1 MMNEVTGEVRERH
14 PMELP
19 NHSLIDKARHSVAHE
34 FIIVA
39 LTHAVRLLNTKN
51 TEITKLIKMAAAL
64 SPGEDH
70 TRFVEWAENNGVDI
84 NGIAPAQFV
93 GRGMGIV
100 AAKDLKVS
108 PPNWSTYA
116 MIQSDRSRKTTKHFV
131 KSSRQES
138 VSFTSRI
145 PH

>member
-1 MMNEVTGEVRERH
+1 
-14 PMELP
+14 
-19 NHSLIDKARHSVAHE
+19 
-34 FIIVA
+34 
-39 LTHAVRLLNTKN
+39 
-51 TEITKLIKMAAAL
+51 MAAAL

-70 TRFVEWAENNGVDI
+70 IRFVEWAENNGVDI

-116 MIQSDRSRKTTKHFV
+116 MI
-131 KSSRQES
+131 
-138 VSFTSRI
+138 
-145 PH
+145 